1 MNSDP
6 LEKKSTLAQNVIM
19 RQIQRHISR
28 SITNINMRV
37 SDILVDIVIIK
48 LLRKEV
54 GRIILGLCMKRL
66 SIPALYPS
74 YNLDSLLA
82 KKTILFGS

>member
-48 LLRKEV
+48 LFTTKGSRKNHIRSVLEKV
-54 GRIILGLCMKRL
+54 KYPCTLCKL
-66 SIPALYPS
+66 
-74 YNLDSLLA
+74 
-82 KKTILFGS
+82 